1 MNDPGPGGRERRG
14 RQQGEAARDLL
25 LAGAV
30 VLATVGA
37 ALALGER
44 LGGASVAVV
53 LVCAVVVVAMRTG
66 RRAAAFAAALAAL
79 AWNFLFTEPRWTLRI
94 HDAGDVVVFAVL
106 ATAGLLVGQL
116 ASRQRQQL
124 LELERARE
132 RLEATRAEADTEK
145 LRTALL
151 SSVSHDLRTPLS
163 AVIGAASTL
172 AEYGES
178 MPAADRRALVESI
191 RGEGERLDRY
201 IQNLLDMTRLGSG
214 PLALHR
220 DWVGLDEIVAAA
232 LARVERLASG
242 SKVEV
247 ALESG
252 LPPLYV
258 HAALVEQALFNVL
271 DNALRHSPEG
281 VPVRLA
287 ARRDGS
293 RLVVEVDDRGPGIPA
308 ADRERIF
315 EPFTSGAR
323 GSGLGLTIV
332 RGMIRAHGGTVE
344 ALDAP
349 GGGAR
354 LRLTLPLA
362 TPPAAPI
369 EEEDET

>member
-1 MNDPGPGGRERRG
+1 VIGSGRSGRG
-14 RQQGEAARDLL
+14 RGEAAKDLL
-25 LAGAV
+25 LAAGV
-30 VLATVGA
+30 VLGTVGV
-37 ALALGER
+37 ALALRER

-53 LVCAVVVVAMRTG
+53 LVCAVVVTALRTG
-66 RRAAAFAAALAAL
+66 RSAAAFAAVLAAL

-94 HDAGDVVVFAVL
+94 HDAGDVVVFAVM
-106 ATAGLLVGQL
+106 AAAALLVGQL

-124 LELERARE
+124 VELERARE

-172 AEYGES
+172 SEYGES

-220 DWVGLDEIVAAA
+220 DWVGLDEIVAAT
-232 LARVERLASG
+232 LARIARSAGRSA
-242 SKVEV
+242 VEV
-247 ALESG
+247 DLEPA
-252 LPPLYV
+252 LPPLHV
-258 HAALVEQALFNVL
+258 HAALIEQALFNVL

-281 VPVRLA
+281 TRVRLA
-287 ARRDGS
+287 ARRDGA
-293 RLVVEVDDRGPGIPA
+293 RLVLDVDDRGPGIPA
-308 ADRERIF
+308 PDRERIF
-315 EPFTSGAR
+315 EPFTGGGR

-362 TPPAAPI
+362 EPPAPPA
-369 EEEDET
+369 EEDEA

>member
-14 RQQGEAARDLL
+14 WQQGEAASDLL

-44 LGGASVAVV
+44 LGAASVAVV

-242 SKVEV
+242 SQVEV

-252 LPPLYV
+252 LPPLHV

-362 TPPAAPI
+362 EPPAPPI
-369 EEEDET
+369 EEEET